1 MDTITRSRR
10 FDVNGEPIMV
20 CYIGDP
26 TTAKRVYYYLDDTTT
41 GPIID
46 ADTDR
51 AIGQMNGTLAPIRAA
66 LTA

>member
-10 FDVNGEPIMV
+10 TDLNGEPIMV

-46 ADTDR
+46 DAGY
-51 AIGQMNGTLAPIRAA
+51 AVGTMDGTMAPIRAA